1 MPDLGLWRIFGA
13 VYLSLG
19 VVFLAYAVVSYVR
32 RKNAGPVLLDLGP
45 WPYVRLLRIGGL
57 MWLALAVWQGYLA
70 VADQPPGQRDAATL
84 IAALATS
91 FGVSFLSF
99 WRARRQ
105 FTEKGMVG
113 ENGVVPWGRIRSCH
127 WRGDHIL
134 EFTVQRR
141 FNSIRW
147 KIAPAQKK
155 LVEKLLAERLPPGRF
170 S

>member
-1 MPDLGLWRIFGA
+1 
-13 VYLSLG
+13 
-19 VVFLAYAVVSYVR
+19 
-32 RKNAGPVLLDLGP
+32 
-45 WPYVRLLRIGGL
+45 

-70 VADQPPGQRDAATL
+70 VADQPPGQRDAAV
-84 IAALATS
+84 IAALAAS

-105 FTEKGMVG
+105 LTEKGIVG

-127 WRGDHIL
+127 WRGDRIL
-134 EFTVQRR
+134 EFAVQRR

-155 LVEKLLAERLPPGRF
+155 LAQKLLAERLPPG
-170 S
+170 SLS